1 MSHGWKEDSMLV
13 KRLAAYTHLSSTIS
27 ELIIAIYWSKIA
39 TFHTPPLFSAPAGD
53 DPVGI
58 S

>member
-1 MSHGWKEDSMLV
+1 LV
-13 KRLAAYTHLSSTIS
+13 ENREIYIPHL
-27 ELIIAIYWSKIA
+27 
-39 TFHTPPLFSAPAGD
+39 HVFSAPAGD